1 MAFDGAFLH
10 KTVTELQTAENTFVD
25 KIYQPSKDELVF
37 LLRKSGFCKKL
48 LINVRPGAA
57 RIQFTETKYENPA
70 VPPMFCMLIRKY
82 LSSARLLKVSQPGFE
97 RIAELTF
104 SYTNEMGDIA
114 EIRLAAEFIGNK
126 TNIVLIN
133 ENGKIIDALRHS
145 DPESGGRM
153 ILPGAA
159 YTYPEQRHKLDPLN
173 TAAEKIIE
181 AAEKSSGELSS
192 ALLNTVDGFSPLL
205 CREAVYKA
213 ELSGNL
219 TAALGEI
226 ISDLKNSGT
235 PLLLIKSDGTPQDFS
250 FTDISQYGSLFEKK
264 VFQSY
269 SQLLEEFYSARDT
282 ADRMKHAAGDILK
295 LVNNLKTR
303 TEKKLALRL
312 QELKSCEN
320 REQLRIYGELLK
332 ANLYKS
338 VPGAAF
344 IEVENYYDNMKQ
356 IRIPLDP
363 ALSPQKNAAKY
374 FKDYKKSHTA
384 EQTLTELTRRDEQE
398 LIYFD
403 SVLDSI
409 SRSRTK
415 AEITEIREEL
425 TAGGYLKS
433 SASKPKKAQAP
444 VIREYRSAEGYRI
457 IVGKNNRQNDYITT
471 TLAAKND
478 LWFHTKNIP
487 GSHVVVMCGGKEV
500 SDETLV
506 YAATLAA
513 ENSSAAAGAQVPV
526 DYTPIKFVKKPN
538 GAKPG
543 MVIYT
548 TNKTLY
554 VTPDNGGKL

>member
-1 MAFDGAFLH
+1 
-10 KTVTELQTAENTFVD
+10 
-25 KIYQPSKDELVF
+25 
-37 LLRKSGFCKKL
+37 
-48 LINVRPGAA
+48 
-57 RIQFTETKYENPA
+57 
-70 VPPMFCMLIRKY
+70 
-82 LSSARLLKVSQPGFE
+82 
-97 RIAELTF
+97 
-104 SYTNEMGDIA
+104 MG
-114 EIRLAAEFIGNK
+114 
-126 TNIVLIN
+126 
-133 ENGKIIDALRHS
+133 RH
-145 DPESGGRM
+145 
-153 ILPGAA
+153 
-159 YTYPEQRHKLDPLN
+159 
-173 TAAEKIIE
+173 
-181 AAEKSSGELSS
+181 SS
-192 ALLNTVDGFSPLL
+192 AL
-205 CREAVYKA
+205 EK
-213 ELSGNL
+213 
-219 TAALGEI
+219 I
-226 ISDLKNSGT
+226 ISDLKGSGT

-269 SQLLEEFYSARDT
+269 SQLLDEFYSARDT

-344 IEVENYYDNMKQ
+344 IEVENYYDDMKQ

-415 AEITEIREEL
+415 AEIAEIREEL
-425 TAGGYLKS
+425 TAGGYLK
-433 SASKPKKAQAP
+433 APATKPKKTQAP
-444 VIREYRSAEGYRI
+444 VLREYKSAEGYRI

-500 SDETLV
+500 SDETLI

-513 ENSSAAAGAQVPV
+513 ENSGAAAGAQVPV

>member
-1 MAFDGAFLH
+1 MRGG
-10 KTVTELQTAENTFVD
+10 
-25 KIYQPSKDELVF
+25 
-37 LLRKSGFCKKL
+37 LLRGKPPLLFCSPSSLQSGAYSCILF
-48 LINVRPGAA
+48 
-57 RIQFTETKYENPA
+57 
-70 VPPMFCMLIRKY
+70 
-82 LSSARLLKVSQPGFE
+82 SQ
-97 RIAELTF
+97 
-104 SYTNEMGDIA
+104 Y
-114 EIRLAAEFIGNK
+114 K
-126 TNIVLIN
+126 TNGGKRDALSFETSVCAGHGCGRSLIVSGKRGKRIICHKQWCSDQHDPEIAFSKGSQTRICAKKMQKFLWCKN
-133 ENGKIIDALRHS
+133 TCDNKRHAAQNAPENGLEKIMIRVLTLGS
-145 DPESGGRM
+145 VDPESGGRM

-159 YTYPEQRHKLDPLN
+159 YAYPERRHKLDPLAV
-173 TAAEKIIE
+173 AAEKIIE
-181 AAEKSSGELSS
+181 TTEKSGGELSS
-192 ALLNTVDGFSPLL
+192 ALLNTIDGFSPLL
-205 CREAVYKA
+205 CREAAFKA
-213 ELSGNL
+213 ELSGSL
-219 TAALGEI
+219 SAALGGI

-250 FTDISQYGSLFEKK
+250 FTDISQYGSMFEKK

-282 ADRMKHAAGDILK
+282 ADRMKHAAGDIVK
-295 LVNNLKTR
+295 LVNNLKAR
-303 TEKKLALRL
+303 TEKKLALRI

-332 ANLYKS
+332 ANLYKAVS
-338 VPGAAF
+338 GANF
-344 IEVENYYDNMKQ
+344 IEVENYYDDMKQ

-363 ALSPQKNAAKY
+363 TLSPQKNAAKY

-403 SVLDSI
+403 SVLESI
-409 SRSRTK
+409 SRSSTK
-415 AEITEIREEL
+415 AEISEIREEL
-425 TAGGYLKS
+425 TAGGYLK
-433 SASKPKKAQAP
+433 ALATKPKKTQVP
-444 VIREYRSAEGYRI
+444 VLREYKSAEGYRI

-500 SDETLV
+500 SDETLI

-513 ENSSAAAGAQVPV
+513 ENSGAAAGAQVPV
-526 DYTPIKFVKKPN
+526 DYTPVKFVKKPN

-554 VTPDNGGKL
+554 VTPNNGGKL